1 MKKIFCLLLYFFL
14 LVSCA
19 QSTVM
24 LGPAITV
31 YSSGN
36 VYQAGLSYGANESIK
51 KATGK
56 TATEYV
62 MSYKDLKKKE
72 IERTKKLQDL
82 IEEHI
87 KVTKKKL
94 DLKNIQ

>member
-1 MKKIFCLLLYFFL
+1 
-14 LVSCA
+14 
-19 QSTVM
+19 M

-62 MSYKDLKKKE
+62 MSYKDLKKK
-72 IERTKKLQDL
+72 R
-82 IEEHI
+82 
-87 KVTKKKL
+87 
-94 DLKNIQ
+94 N